1 MIMKNLLEI
10 RKEYM
15 LAALDEVHT
24 QAHPIDQF
32 KIWFGE
38 ALKASVPE
46 PNAMMLATVNE
57 QGQPSARIVL
67 VREIEESGLGF
78 YTNYN
83 SHKGQDL
90 EVNPKAAL
98 TFFWPDLERQVRFEG
113 LIQKQGREVTEKYFA
128 QRPRGSQIGAWS
140 SPQSQKI
147 ESRHVLSENEQ
158 NYEREFEGKEV
169 PCPPNWGGYLMR
181 IHFAEFWQGREN
193 RLHDRICFELNGEG
207 FWEKFRKAP

>member
-1 MIMKNLLEI
+1 MENLIQI

-24 QAHPIDQF
+24 QANPVEQF

-38 ALKASVPE
+38 AVRAAVPE
-46 PNAMMLATVNE
+46 PNAMMLATVNKE
-57 QGQPSARIVL
+57 GQPSARIVL
-67 VREIEESGLGF
+67 VREIEETGLGF

-83 SHKGQDL
+83 SHKGHDL
-90 EVNPKAAL
+90 DLNPKAAL

-113 LIQKQGREVTEKYFA
+113 TIQKQEREISERYFA

-140 SPQSQKI
+140 SPQSSVI
-147 ESRHVLSENEQ
+147 ESRQVLIENEEKFNKQ
-158 NYEREFEGKEV
+158 FEGMSV
-169 PCPPNWGGYLMR
+169 SCPPHWGGYLLK

-193 RLHDRICFELNGEG
+193 RLHDRICYSLNEDG
-207 FWEKFRKAP
+207 FWKKFRKAP